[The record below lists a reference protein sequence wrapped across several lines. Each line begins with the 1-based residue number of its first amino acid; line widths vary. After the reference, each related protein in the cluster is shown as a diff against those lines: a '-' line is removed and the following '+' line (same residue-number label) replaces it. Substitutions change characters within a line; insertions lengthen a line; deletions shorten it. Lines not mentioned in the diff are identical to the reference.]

1 MTLLVARVAVATS
14 IAPND
19 LLATPPE
26 LFWAMV
32 AVLEEQQRELERS
45 KHRR

>member
-19 LLATPPE
+19 LMAAPAE
-26 LFWAMV
+26 VFWAMV
-32 AVLEEQQRELERS
+32 AVLEEQQRELEKQS
-45 KHRR
+45 RRR